1 MLWVCADCGA
11 TNRVQEERL
20 AEAVCGKCGQPLQGA
35 KPVVLNDDSL
45 PRFLATTEQP
55 VLIDFWAE
63 WCAPCRA
70 MAPAFA
76 QAAAQRPLVRFVK
89 IDTDACQAT
98 AGQYGIRGIPTL
110 VLFDRGREVAR
121 VSGAMP
127 AGQLMRWLDSN
138 LVQGRQGTA

>member
-1 MLWVCADCGA
+1 
-11 TNRVQEERL
+11 
-20 AEAVCGKCGQPLQGA
+20 
-35 KPVVLNDDSL
+35 
-45 PRFLATTEQP
+45 
-55 VLIDFWAE
+55 
-63 WCAPCRA
+63 

-138 LVQGRQGTA
+138 LVPGRQGTA

>member
-11 TNRVQEERL
+11 TNRVQQERL
-20 AEAVCGKCGQPLQGA
+20 AEAVCGKCGQPLQRTQPFA
-35 KPVVLNDDSL
+35 LNDDSL
-45 PRFLATTEQP
+45 ARFLATTEQP

-76 QAAAQRPLVRFVK
+76 HAAAQRPLVRFVK
-89 IDTDACQAT
+89 IDTDACQAS

-127 AGQLMRWLDSN
+127 AGQLLRWLDSN
-138 LVQGRQGTA
+138 LPQGRQGTA